1 MRRISHHMSE
11 QRFTWKEA
19 FEDSYNAA
27 RAGSPRAQNFVG
39 YCYDIGKGA
48 RRDKKMSRYWYE
60 KAARK
65 GNIDAIF
72 NLALDDVRR
81 NPARARRLYQ
91 QAALRGDLYSQTNL
105 AVMLLD
111 GEGGKTDTAAGFR
124 WMRKAAQRGDDK
136 AQYNLGRAYT

>member
-1 MRRISHHMSE
+1 
-11 QRFTWKEA
+11 
-19 FEDSYNAA
+19 
-27 RAGSPRAQNFVG
+27 
-39 YCYDIGKGA
+39 
-48 RRDKKMSRYWYE
+48 MSRYWYE

-136 AQYNLGRAYT
+136 AQYNLGRAYTDGEDIQKNYSLAKKWLSKAAKLGHYRALRLLKSLRKKGV